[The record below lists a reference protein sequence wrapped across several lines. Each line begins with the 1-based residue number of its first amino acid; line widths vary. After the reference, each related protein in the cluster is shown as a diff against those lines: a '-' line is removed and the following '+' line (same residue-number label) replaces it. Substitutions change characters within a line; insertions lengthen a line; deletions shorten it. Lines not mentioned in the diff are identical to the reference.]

1 VSAERVAVTGATG
14 YLGSLFASAF
24 QNDGHNVVALTRSK
38 PTDQTMTWRRF
49 ELGET
54 PDAALFEG
62 VDVLV
67 HSAWDLGNSSA
78 SDAWQRNV
86 VGSRR
91 LINAAHVA
99 GVKKVIFISSMSAY
113 TGTTQTYGLMKL
125 AVERTALDLHDVVV
139 RPGLVYGD
147 DAGGMAGTLRKI
159 AGLPV
164 WPRFGHAKLFLAHA
178 DDVASALVRITDDYD
193 RFASHVIGLA
203 NPERVDLST
212 ILTSVSSDG
221 RTKTSLPVPSTLVMT
236 GLRVVE
242 KARVPLPFRSD
253 SLLGLIKATDVLP
266 GQDVLSAA
274 GITFRGL
281 PR

>member
-1 VSAERVAVTGATG
+1 MSRERVAVTGATG
-14 YLGSLFASAF
+14 YLGSLFSSAF
-24 QNDGHNVVALTRSK
+24 RDAGHDVVALTRSQ
-38 PTDQTMTWRRF
+38 PSDRNMTWRRF

-54 PDAALFEG
+54 PDVELFDG

-91 LINAAHVA
+91 LINAAHDA

-178 DDVASALVRITDDYD
+178 DDVASALVRIAEDYD
-193 RFASHVIGLA
+193 RFAGQIIGLA
-203 NPERVDLST
+203 HPERADLPT
-212 ILTSVSSDG
+212 ILTSVSKDA
-221 RTKTSLPVPSTLVMT
+221 RTKTSLPVPSTLVMS

-266 GQDVLSAA
+266 GQDLLGAA
-274 GITFRGL
+274 GISFRGL
-281 PR
+281 AK